1 MLIPTKTSKLLLWKL
16 AYKLFRDEMMK
27 CRIENTP
34 DGFTPDSPPSGTPAV
49 ASWLA
54 GCRGGPTA
62 HLLGTWGGWEL
73 ARPCGRLLCHS
84 DSAGVRTLRTTFGVA
99 AGWRVVRHQC
109 EHSDHSSRLCWV
121 PRERFVLS
129 DI

>member
-16 AYKLFRDEMMK
+16 AYELFRDEMMK

-54 GCRGGPTA
+54 GCRGGP
-62 HLLGTWGGWEL
+62 GWVGASQAL
-73 ARPCGRLLCHS
+73 RTFRLSNS
-84 DSAGVRTLRTTFGVA
+84 DSAGVRTLQMSFGVA

-109 EHSDHSSRLCWV
+109 EHSDHSSGLCWV